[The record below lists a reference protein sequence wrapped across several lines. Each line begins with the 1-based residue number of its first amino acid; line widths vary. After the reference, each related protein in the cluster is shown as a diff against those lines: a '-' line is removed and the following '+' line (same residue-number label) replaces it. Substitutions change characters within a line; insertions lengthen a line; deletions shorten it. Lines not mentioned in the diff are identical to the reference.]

1 MKLIIKRN
9 VSAFIISIL
18 ILSSNYAQNINPFSI
33 VGNWESVSNENNR
46 MRIIR
51 FESDSTFYAQTALSA
66 EYSYII
72 VGNKMIA
79 ELLHSTKHII
89 DTTDVVIKKDT
100 LISTLRRN
108 GNDEVTTMVKIP
120 DGLSDTAGIAG
131 NYKWRYPNAHTAF
144 SKFTKEGS
152 WIFRLPIET
161 IKGSYK
167 ISSDYLTITYAG
179 MQPENM
185 KCWVSDK
192 VLILTDEK
200 TGKEDLYRK
209 VDYFIKD

>member
-1 MKLIIKRN
+1 
-9 VSAFIISIL
+9 
-18 ILSSNYAQNINPFSI
+18 
-33 VGNWESVSNENNR
+33 
-46 MRIIR
+46 
-51 FESDSTFYAQTALSA
+51 
-66 EYSYII
+66 
-72 VGNKMIA
+72 MIA
-79 ELLHSTKHII
+79 ELLHSTKYIL
-89 DTTDVVIKKDT
+89 DTTDIVIKKDT

-120 DGLSDTAGIAG
+120 GGLSDSTGIAG
-131 NYKWRYPNAHTAF
+131 NYKWRYPNTHTAF
-144 SKFTKEGS
+144 SKFTKAGF

-167 ISSDYLTITYAG
+167 TSSDYLTITYVG
-179 MQPENM
+179 MQPESM
-185 KCWVSDK
+185 KYRVNDK